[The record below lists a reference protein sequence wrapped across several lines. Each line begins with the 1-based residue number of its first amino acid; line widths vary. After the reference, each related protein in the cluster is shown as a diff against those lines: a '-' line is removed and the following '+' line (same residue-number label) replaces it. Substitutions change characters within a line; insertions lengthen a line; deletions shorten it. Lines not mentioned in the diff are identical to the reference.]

1 MNYLAHFHLAWPDVQ
16 LLLGGLEGDFHRGPL
31 RGELPVGLEA
41 GIALHRAIDAFT
53 DSHPEVAA
61 LRSQFPAP
69 LRRFAGILIDLSFD
83 HCLSQHWSRYSELP
97 LRGFNRQVTQILGDN
112 RALLS
117 TGAAAMAQRIED
129 YDILSL
135 YQHWETVPRSAAR
148 IGERFVRANPFLD
161 IEDTLLALHPDI
173 DRTFLAFYPDL
184 VEFSR
189 QHRL

>member
-31 RGELPVGLEA
+31 RGDLPVGLEA

-97 LRGFNRQVTQILGDN
+97 LSCFNRQVTQILGDN
-112 RALLS
+112 RALLVRD
-117 TGAAAMAQRIED
+117 TEEIE
-129 YDILSL
+129 
-135 YQHWETVPRSAAR
+135 TSACAFL
-148 IGERFVRANPFLD
+148 ERTP
-161 IEDTLLALHPDI
+161 
-173 DRTFLAFYPDL
+173 
-184 VEFSR
+184 
-189 QHRL
+189 